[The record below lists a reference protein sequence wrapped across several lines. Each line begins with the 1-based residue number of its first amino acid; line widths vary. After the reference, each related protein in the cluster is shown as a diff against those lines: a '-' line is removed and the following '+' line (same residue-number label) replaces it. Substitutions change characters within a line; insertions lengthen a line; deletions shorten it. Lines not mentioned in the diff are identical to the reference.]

1 LKYGLNALFLLYFY
15 CISTVFLLYFN
26 RISTVFPLYFKL
38 PNQIQQP
45 MHIDSIFHAAQA
57 AFLAYKNRSG
67 REKGHFLETLA
78 EILESNRATIV
89 PLAVRES
96 NLPEGRINGE
106 LGRTT
111 GQIRLFANLVKEGS
125 WVEATI
131 DPAMPDRSPLPR
143 ADIRRYLTP
152 LGPVVVFGASNFPLA
167 FSTAGGDTISALA
180 AGCSVI
186 YKAHP
191 AHPETS
197 RKVADCIHQALSA
210 SGLPTALFTHIEGGI
225 EEGQALVQHPV
236 AKAIAFTGSHTGGM
250 ALFQLANQ
258 REEPIPVFA
267 EMGSVNPI
275 FCLPEKLENET
286 DALAKAF
293 VASLTLG
300 VGQFCT
306 NPGMIF
312 VPEKQAEK
320 FERAIAAELKDIAS
334 APMLHPGIAKAYYDS
349 LQLLEARNELRW
361 VKAADSRH
369 LINGSPAL
377 AEIKAADWLKDR
389 LFQQEVFGAF
399 AFLVVYRDEE
409 ELLKIA
415 QQLQGQLTI
424 TVWAELEELKSNPIL
439 VNLLQEKC
447 GRLLFKGAPTGVEVG
462 HAMQH
467 GGPFPATTAP
477 NSTSVGTYAIKRFAR
492 PIAFQDMPQSLLPE
506 ALMDANPLGIWRTVN
521 GDLSK

>member
-1 LKYGLNALFLLYFY
+1 MN
-15 CISTVFLLYFN
+15 
-26 RISTVFPLYFKL
+26 
-38 PNQIQQP
+38 
-45 MHIDSIFHAAQA
+45 IDSIFQAAQT
-57 AFLAYKNRSG
+57 AFLDYKNLSG
-67 REKGHFLETLA
+67 KEKGHFLETLA
-78 EILESNRATIV
+78 EILESNRAAIV

-143 ADIRRYLTP
+143 ADIRRILTP

-180 AGCSVI
+180 AGCPVI

-197 RKVADCIHQALSA
+197 KKVAECIQQALSA
-210 SGLPTALFTHIEGGI
+210 CGLPSAIFTHVEGGI
-225 EEGQALVQHPV
+225 AEGQALVKHPL
-236 AKAIAFTGSHTGGM
+236 AKALAFTGSHAGGM
-250 ALFQLANQ
+250 ALFHLANQ
-258 REEPIPVFA
+258 REVPIPVFA

-275 FCLPEKLENET
+275 FCFPQKLEKEN

-300 VGQFCT
+300 AGQFCT
-306 NPGMIF
+306 NPGLIF
-312 VPEKQAEK
+312 VPEKQAQN
-320 FERAIAAELKDIAS
+320 FELAIAAELNAIAA
-334 APMLHPGIAKAYYDS
+334 APMLHEGIAKAYYDS
-349 LQLLEARNELRW
+349 IQALEGRNELRW
-361 VKAADSRH
+361 VKVADPKH

-377 AEIKAADWLKDR
+377 AEIKAADWLKHP
-389 LFQQEVFGAF
+389 LFHQEVFGAF
-399 AFLVVYRDEE
+399 GLMVVYRDHA
-409 ELLKIA
+409 ELLNIA
-415 QQLQGQLTI
+415 QQLEGQLTI
-424 TVWAELEELKSNPIL
+424 TVWADLEELKNNLTL
-439 VNLLQEKC
+439 VNLFQEKC

-467 GGPFPATTAP
+467 GGPFPSTTA
-477 NSTSVGTYAIKRFAR
+477 SQTTSVGSYAIKRFAR
-492 PIAFQDMPQSLLPE
+492 PIAFQDMPQELLPE

-521 GDLSK
+521 GIVTMK

>member
-1 LKYGLNALFLLYFY
+1 MN
-15 CISTVFLLYFN
+15 
-26 RISTVFPLYFKL
+26 
-38 PNQIQQP
+38 
-45 MHIDSIFHAAQA
+45 IDSIFQAAQT
-57 AFLAYKNRSG
+57 AFLDYKNLSG
-67 REKGHFLETLA
+67 KEKGHFLETLA
-78 EILESNRATIV
+78 EILESNRAAIV

-143 ADIRRYLTP
+143 ADIRRILTP

-180 AGCSVI
+180 AGCPVI

-197 RKVADCIHQALSA
+197 RKVAECIQQALSA
-210 SGLPTALFTHIEGGI
+210 CRLPSAIFTHVEGGI
-225 EEGQALVQHPV
+225 AEGQALVKHPI
-236 AKAIAFTGSHTGGM
+236 AKALAFTGSHAGGM

-258 REEPIPVFA
+258 REVPIPVFA

-275 FCLPEKLENET
+275 FCFPQKLEKEN

-300 VGQFCT
+300 AGQFCT
-306 NPGMIF
+306 NPGLIF
-312 VPEKQAEK
+312 VPEKQAQN
-320 FERAIAAELKDIAS
+320 FELAIAAELHAIAA
-334 APMLHPGIAKAYYDS
+334 APMRHEGIAKAYYDS
-349 LQLLEARNELRW
+349 IQALEARNELRG
-361 VKAADSRH
+361 VKVADPKH

-377 AEIKAADWLKDR
+377 AEIKAADWLKHP
-389 LFQQEVFGAF
+389 LFHQEVFGAF
-399 AFLVVYRDEE
+399 GLMVVYRDHA
-409 ELLKIA
+409 ELLNIA
-415 QQLQGQLTI
+415 QQLEGQLTI
-424 TVWAELEELKSNPIL
+424 TVWADLEELKNNLTL
-439 VNLLQEKC
+439 VNLFQEKC

-467 GGPFPATTAP
+467 GGPFPSTTA
-477 NSTSVGTYAIKRFAR
+477 SQTTSVGSYAIKRFAR
-492 PIAFQDMPQSLLPE
+492 PIAFQDMPQELLPE

-521 GDLSK
+521 GVMTMK

>member
-1 LKYGLNALFLLYFY
+1 MN
-15 CISTVFLLYFN
+15 
-26 RISTVFPLYFKL
+26 
-38 PNQIQQP
+38 
-45 MHIDSIFHAAQA
+45 IDSIFQSAQT
-57 AFLAYKNRSG
+57 AFLDYKNLSG
-67 REKGHFLETLA
+67 KEKGHFLETLA
-78 EILESNRATIV
+78 EILESNRAAIV

-143 ADIRRYLTP
+143 ADIRRILTP

-180 AGCSVI
+180 AGCPVI

-197 RKVADCIHQALSA
+197 RKVAECIQQALSA
-210 SGLPTALFTHIEGGI
+210 CRLPSAIFTHVEGGI
-225 EEGQALVQHPV
+225 AEGQALVKHPL
-236 AKAIAFTGSHTGGM
+236 AKALAFTGSHAGGM

-258 REEPIPVFA
+258 REVPIPVFA

-275 FCLPEKLENET
+275 FCFPQKLEKENDT
-286 DALAKAF
+286 LAKAF

-300 VGQFCT
+300 AGQFCT
-306 NPGMIF
+306 NPGLIF
-312 VPEKQAEK
+312 VPEKQAQN
-320 FERAIAAELKDIAS
+320 FELAIAAELHAIAA
-334 APMLHPGIAKAYYDS
+334 APMLHEGIAKAYYDS
-349 LQLLEARNELRW
+349 IQALEARNELRW
-361 VKAADSRH
+361 VKVADPKH

-377 AEIKAADWLKDR
+377 AEIKAADWLKHP
-389 LFQQEVFGAF
+389 LFHQEVFGAF
-399 AFLVVYRDEE
+399 GLMVVYRDHV
-409 ELLKIA
+409 ELLDIA
-415 QQLQGQLTI
+415 QQLEGQLTI
-424 TVWAELEELKSNPIL
+424 TVWAELEELKNNLKL

-467 GGPFPATTAP
+467 GGPFPSTTA
-477 NSTSVGTYAIKRFAR
+477 SQTTSVGSYAIKRFAR
-492 PIAFQDMPQSLLPE
+492 PIAFQDMPQELLPE

-521 GDLSK
+521 GIVTMK